1 LIPARIKLGVIYY
14 NLNRVAEAT
23 EQWESVLIRDPQ
35 HPEALRLLKMANA
48 AGITVEF

>member
-1 LIPARIKLGVIYY
+1 
-14 NLNRVAEAT
+14 
-23 EQWESVLIRDPQ
+23 LIRDPQ